1 MFSKIKK
8 INFFKKTFS
17 FLIAVVMMLF
27 TVLGTNTYKTEAAT
41 TSFGGQLKVV
51 GSQLCDSNGKPI
63 QLKGMS
69 SHGLQWYGQFVNYD
83 SMKFLRDK
91 WGVNVIRA
99 AMYTNEGGYISNPS
113 SQKEK
118 IKKIVQDAIDLN
130 MYVIIDWH
138 ILSDNNPNTYKEQ
151 SKSFFQEMAEE
162 YGKYPNV
169 IYEICNEPNG
179 GTNWANDIKPYA
191 NYIIPAIRAIDPN
204 NIIIVGTSTWS
215 QDVDIAADNPL
226 RYSNIMY
233 TCHFY
238 AGTHTQSLRDKI
250 NYAMSKGIAIFV
262 TEWGTSDA
270 SGNGGPYLDESQ
282 KWVDFMASKNISWTN
297 WALCDKSEASAALKS
312 GSSTTGGWTDSDLTT
327 SGLFVK
333 KSIGG
338 SNTTSQT
345 SAPTFS
351 LQSGTYDSAQTVTL
365 TSSDNDSVIHYTTD
379 GTTPTSSSPVYTS
392 PITISKTTT
401 VKAFTTKTGM
411 TDSNITSAVYTISN
425 TDPVKQVSAP
435 TFSLQSGTYN
445 SAQTVTLTSSD
456 NDSVIHY
463 TTDGTTPT
471 SSSPVYTAPISVSKT
486 TAIKAFA
493 TKLNMTDSSVV
504 TNTYTI
510 TNETSNSPVEVEV
523 EYKIENQWNTG
534 ATVKVTL
541 TNNSST
547 PINGWKLSWI
557 LPDNQS
563 INNMWTANYSIKD
576 SAITVKDMGYNNIIP
591 ANGGTQI
598 FGFSINYSGSNSKPE
613 SFTLNGVE
621 CQTK

>member
-1 MFSKIKK
+1 MFSKITK

-27 TVLGTNTYKTEAAT
+27 AVLGTNTYKAEAAT

-151 SKSFFQEMAEE
+151 AKSFFQEMAEE

-282 KWVDFMASKNISWTN
+282 KWVDFMASKNISWAN

-327 SGLFVK
+327 SGLFIK

-351 LQSGTYDSAQTVTL
+351 LQSGTYDSAITVTL
-365 TSSDNDSVIHYTTD
+365 TSSDNDAVIHYTTD
-379 GTTPTSSSPVYTS
+379 GTTPTSSSPVYT
-392 PITISKTTT
+392 T
-401 VKAFTTKTGM
+401 
-411 TDSNITSAVYTISN
+411 
-425 TDPVKQVSAP
+425 
-435 TFSLQSGTYN
+435 
-445 SAQTVTLTSSD
+445 
-456 NDSVIHY
+456 
-463 TTDGTTPT
+463 
-471 SSSPVYTAPISVSKT
+471 PISVSKT
-486 TAIKAFA
+486 TVIKAFT
-493 TKLNMTDSSVV
+493 TKLNMADSSVV
-504 TNTYTI
+504 TNTYII
-510 TNETSNSPVEVEV
+510 TNKTSNSSVEL
-523 EYKIENQWNTG
+523 EYKIENQWSTG

-591 ANGGTQI
+591 ANGGTQT
-598 FGFSINYSGSNSKPE
+598 FGFSINYNGSNSKPE